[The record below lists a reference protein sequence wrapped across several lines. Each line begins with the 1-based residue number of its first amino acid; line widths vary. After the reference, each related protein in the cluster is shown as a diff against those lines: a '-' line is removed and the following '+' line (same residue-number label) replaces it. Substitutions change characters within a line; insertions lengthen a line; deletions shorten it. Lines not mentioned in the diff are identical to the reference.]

1 MQYYMG
7 QVVRLYELYQKMI
20 KTKLPIRVS
29 YKFARLGTS
38 LRTELEF
45 YQDRMNSILSDYG
58 QKDENGEYIKLPNQ
72 NGIQIQSS
80 KFEECV
86 KAIKELESIEIK
98 FDGIQFDIEELE
110 NLDLTGEEVELL
122 LPLIK

>member
-38 LRTELEF
+38 LRMELEF
-45 YQDRMNSILSDYG
+45 YQDRMNQILSDYG

-98 FDGIQFDIEELE
+98 FDGIQFGIEELE

>member
-38 LRTELEF
+38 LRAELEF